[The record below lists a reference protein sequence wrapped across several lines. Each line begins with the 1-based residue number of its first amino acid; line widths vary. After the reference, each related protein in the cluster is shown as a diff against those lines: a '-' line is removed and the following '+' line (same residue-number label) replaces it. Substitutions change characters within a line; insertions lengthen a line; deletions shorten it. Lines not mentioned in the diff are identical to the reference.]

1 MLIILKIKN
10 NRMFKKIKNKK
21 KKVNKLLMRNKQLSR
36 MKMMALKQ
44 FKKEEVNLKQ
54 KRQDKL
60 GKKIQT
66 KVITKNKINLEILIM

>member
-1 MLIILKIKN
+1 
-10 NRMFKKIKNKK
+10 
-21 KKVNKLLMRNKQLSR
+21 